1 MKSIL
6 AKNYS
11 ASDAENSEEYSVVL
25 GAIKDV
31 LADVNQINLQSGAAQ
46 EWLAEHIIW
55 KLWSMNKDK
64 EYVFGYKSLNKH
76 SNTSSWNWSMPE
88 EA

>member
-11 ASDAENSEEYSVVL
+11 ASDTEESEEYGVVL

-31 LADVNQINLQSGAAQ
+31 LADVNQINLESNAAQ

-64 EYVFGYKSLNKH
+64 EFVFGYKSLNKH
-76 SNTSSWNWSMPE
+76 SNTYAWNWRIPE